1 MKVYKVKSNG
11 TNALVTV
18 GSDGYIHMILTDSP
32 NTFTP
37 DIDIHHDV
45 EDDSSWDDS
54 CKGMAF
60 DDFLAAGWEVIDEA
74 ELNWDFDDYEMPLD
88 AIYEQK
94 ANNDVWYAVMMDA
107 DDTDW
112 GTGSFDLSE
121 AKAMAAEYRANGH
134 DDAYIA
140 VIDDGD
146 DPTCIDEIR
155 EF

>member
-11 TNALVTV
+11 MNALVTV
-18 GSDGYIHMILTDSP
+18 GNDNYIHMILTDSP

-54 CKGMAF
+54 CTGK
-60 DDFLAAGWEVIDEA
+60 DFNDLLAEGWEIIDEA
-74 ELNWDFDDYEMPLD
+74 ELDWEDYDMPLD
-88 AIYEQK
+88 EIYEQK
-94 ANNDVWYAVMMDA
+94 ANNDVWYAVMKDN

-112 GTGSFDLSE
+112 GYGSFDIDE
-121 AKAMAAEYRANGH
+121 ARARVRNYRADGYK
-134 DDAYIA
+134 DAYIA

-146 DPTCIDEIR
+146 DPICIGEIR